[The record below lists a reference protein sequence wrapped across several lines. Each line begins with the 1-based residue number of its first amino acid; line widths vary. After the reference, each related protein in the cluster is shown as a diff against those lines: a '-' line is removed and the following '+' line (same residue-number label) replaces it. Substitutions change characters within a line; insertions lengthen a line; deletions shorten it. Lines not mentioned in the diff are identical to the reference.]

1 MFHFIALVLLMAF
14 GAPVWAYAIL
24 LLTLPTFW
32 LFLALIVFRIS
43 LMIEEYTSEVEAR
56 NAALRAPKERK

>member
-1 MFHFIALVLLMAF
+1 MFHFIVLVLLMAF

-24 LLTLPTFW
+24 LLTMPTFW

-43 LMIEEYTSEVEAR
+43 LLIEEYTLEVEAR

>member
-1 MFHFIALVLLMAF
+1 MFHFIVLVLLMAF

-24 LLTLPTFW
+24 LLTVPTFW

>member
-24 LLTLPTFW
+24 LLTMPTFW

>member
-1 MFHFIALVLLMAF
+1 MFHFIVLVLLMAF

-24 LLTLPTFW
+24 LLTVPTFW

-43 LMIEEYTSEVEAR
+43 LMIQEYTFEVEAR
-56 NAALRAPKERK
+56 NVALRAQKERK

>member
-1 MFHFIALVLLMAF
+1 MFHFIVLVLLMAF

-24 LLTLPTFW
+24 LLTMPTFW

-43 LMIEEYTSEVEAR
+43 LVIEEYTLEVEAR

>member
-24 LLTLPTFW
+24 LLTVPTFW

-43 LMIEEYTSEVEAR
+43 LMIQEYTFEVEAR
-56 NAALRAPKERK
+56 NVALRAQKERK

>member
-24 LLTLPTFW
+24 LLTMPTFW

-43 LMIEEYTSEVEAR
+43 LMIEEYTLEVEAKK
-56 NAALRAPKERK
+56 AALRAPKERK

>member
-24 LLTLPTFW
+24 LLTIPAFW
-32 LFLALIVFRIS
+32 LFLALIVLRIS
-43 LMIEEYTSEVEAR
+43 LMIEEYTLEVEAR

>member
-1 MFHFIALVLLMAF
+1 MFHFIVLVLLMAF

-24 LLTLPTFW
+24 LLTVPTFW

-43 LMIEEYTSEVEAR
+43 LLIEEYTLEVEAR
-56 NAALRAPKERK
+56 NAALRAQKERK

>member
-1 MFHFIALVLLMAF
+1 MFHFIVLVLLMAF

-43 LMIEEYTSEVEAR
+43 LMIEEYTLEVEAR
-56 NAALRAPKERK
+56 KAALRAPKERK

>member
-1 MFHFIALVLLMAF
+1 MFHFIVLVLLMAF

-24 LLTLPTFW
+24 LLTVPTFW

-43 LMIEEYTSEVEAR
+43 LMIQEYTFEVEAR
-56 NAALRAPKERK
+56 NVALRAPKERK